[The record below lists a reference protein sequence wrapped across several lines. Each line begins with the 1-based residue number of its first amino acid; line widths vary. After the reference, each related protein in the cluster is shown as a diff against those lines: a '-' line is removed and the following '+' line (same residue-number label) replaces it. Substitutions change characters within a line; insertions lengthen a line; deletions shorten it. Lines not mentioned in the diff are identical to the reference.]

1 MSHIKQKKKPK
12 KAISDDDVIVPKK
25 KKKKIKV
32 KIYKHDWGQAGS
44 LSFAMDKFHS
54 FFFFF
59 FFSEEKDKFHSSF

>member
-1 MSHIKQKKKPK
+1 MNYEIYPVPQKKEK
-12 KAISDDDVIVPKK
+12 KEKK
-25 KKKKIKV
+25 KEV

-59 FFSEEKDKFHSSF
+59 F

>member
-1 MSHIKQKKKPK
+1 MNYEIYP
-12 KAISDDDVIVPKK
+12 VPQKK
-25 KKKKIKV
+25 KKKKEV

-59 FFSEEKDKFHSSF
+59 F